1 MRSQARHD
9 VSVCSRPESGS
20 APGHTRGETMS
31 LSMSARRRRRGVAL
45 LAPVAA
51 LATLI
56 AGCSSSSKSSSAG
69 SPAASAPAAATSA
82 AAAAP
87 STSAAAPASS
97 GAAAPASS
105 GATSGGAAAPQAT
118 TCADYSQYTSAATK
132 GKTVSMFG
140 SILPPESDSLNKSWA
155 QFESCTG
162 IKISYE
168 GSNDFESQLPV
179 RVQGGTAP
187 DLAVIPQPGLLAQMV
202 ALGAVKK
209 PPAGVVANED
219 KYWNAAWKT
228 YGSVNGTF
236 YAAPESANMKSLVW
250 YSPSAFSKA
259 GYTIPTTW
267 DQLSALSDKIAGAG
281 GAKPWCG
288 GIGSGTATG
297 WPASDWLE
305 EVVLS
310 SDGGQ
315 VYDDWVS
322 HKIKFSDPQI
332 QTAMGLVQKWMLN
345 PAWVN
350 AGIGDVKTI
359 ATTTFQDAG
368 TPSLS
373 GKCWM
378 LQQASFYEA
387 QWPKGTTVS
396 PTGQVWAFYLPPR
409 STSVPTPVEGGG
421 EFTAAFSDDAATQ
434 AVQTYLSSP
443 QWADSRIKV
452 APGWVSA
459 NSGVDQTLYTDG
471 IDKLSAQYLTNA
483 KATFRFDAS
492 DLMPAAVGSGAEWT
506 AMTAWFAQGESTATV
521 AKAIDAAWP
530 AS

>member
-1 MRSQARHD
+1 
-9 VSVCSRPESGS
+9 
-20 APGHTRGETMS
+20 MS
-31 LSMSARRRRRGVAL
+31 LSKSARRRRRGVAL

-51 LATLI
+51 MATLI
-56 AGCSSSSKSSSAG
+56 AGCSSSSKSSG
-69 SPAASAPAAATSA
+69 SSTPAASTPAAAASTPA
-82 AAAAP
+82 AAA
-87 STSAAAPASS
+87 STPAAAGSS
-97 GAAAPASS
+97 TA
-105 GATSGGAAAPQAT
+105 ATSGGAAAPQAT

-132 GKTVSMFG
+132 GKTVTMFG
-140 SILPPESDSLNKSWA
+140 SILPPESDSLNTSWA

-187 DLAVIPQPGLLAQMV
+187 DLAIIPQPGLLAQMV

-219 KYWNAAWKT
+219 KYWNSAWKT

-236 YAAPESANMKSLVW
+236 YAAPQSANMKSLVW
-250 YSPSAFSKA
+250 YSPSAFAKA

-267 DQLSALSDKIAGAG
+267 DQLAAISNKIAAAG
-281 GAKPWCG
+281 GSKPWCG

-297 WPASDWLE
+297 WPATDWLE
-305 EVVLS
+305 ETVLS

-332 QTAMGLVQKWMLN
+332 QTAMGLVASWMQN

-350 AGIGDVKTI
+350 AGFGDVKTI

-368 TPSLS
+368 TPILT

-409 STSVPTPVEGGG
+409 SASVPTPVEGGG

-459 NSGVDQTLYTDG
+459 NSGVDQSLYTDG
-471 IDKLSAQYLTNA
+471 IDKLSAQYLTNPN
-483 KATFRFDAS
+483 ATFRFDAS
-492 DLMPAAVGSGAEWT
+492 DLMPSAVGSGAEWT
-506 AMTAWFAQGESTATV
+506 AMTAWFAQGESTAAV
-521 AKAIDAAWP
+521 AKTIDAAWP

>member
-1 MRSQARHD
+1 
-9 VSVCSRPESGS
+9 
-20 APGHTRGETMS
+20 MS
-31 LSMSARRRRRGVAL
+31 LSKSARRRRRGVAL

-56 AGCSSSSKSSSAG
+56 AGCSSSSKSSG
-69 SPAASAPAAATSA
+69 SSTPAASTPAAAASTPA
-82 AAAAP
+82 AAA
-87 STSAAAPASS
+87 STPATAGSSSA
-97 GAAAPASS
+97 
-105 GATSGGAAAPQAT
+105 ATSGGAAAPQAT
-118 TCADYSQYTSAATK
+118 TCADYAQYTSAATK
-132 GKTVSMFG
+132 GKTVTMFG
-140 SILPPESDSLNKSWA
+140 SILPPESDSLNTSWA

-187 DLAVIPQPGLLAQMV
+187 DLAIIPQPGLLAQMV
-202 ALGAVKK
+202 ALGAVKA

-219 KYWNAAWKT
+219 KYWNSAWKT

-236 YAAPESANMKSLVW
+236 YAAPQSANMKSLVW
-250 YSPSAFSKA
+250 YSPSAFAKA
-259 GYTIPTTW
+259 GYTVPTTW
-267 DQLSALSDKIAGAG
+267 DQLVALSNKIAAAG

-297 WPASDWLE
+297 WPATDWLE
-305 EVVLS
+305 ETVLS
-310 SDGGQ
+310 EDGGQ

-322 HKIKFSDPQI
+322 HKLTFESPQI
-332 QTAMGLVQKWMLN
+332 ESAMKDVASWMQN

-350 AGIGDVKTI
+350 AGFGDVKTI

-368 TPSLS
+368 TPILT

-396 PTGQVWAFYLPPR
+396 PTGQVFAFYLPPR

-421 EFTAAFSDDAATQ
+421 EFTAAFSSDAATQ

-459 NSGVDQTLYTDG
+459 NSGVDQSLYTDP
-471 IDKLSAQYLTNA
+471 IDQISAKYLTNPN
-483 KATFRFDAS
+483 ATFRFDAS
-492 DLMPAAVGSGAEWT
+492 DLMPSAVGSGAEWT
-506 AMTAWFAQGESTATV
+506 QMTAWFGQGASIDSV